1 MSEKENTEAREFKVG
16 VYKHFKGG
24 MYLALMLGKD
34 SETEDDV
41 VIYIPLYDKPE
52 SGTRVWVRPLDD
64 FMGTK
69 ELDDGSVVS
78 RFEFVSER

>member
-16 VYKHFKGG
+16 VYRHFKGG

-41 VIYIPLYDKPE
+41 VIYIPLYDKLE
-52 SGTRVWVRPLDD
+52 SATRAWFRPLDD